1 MLHNSPHPQL
11 SSRNNQQ
18 KCCIAKSTT
27 SALRFY
33 KRFSRYVPLT
43 VLVLFITILLI
54 GATFVTFSEKIE
66 HLTPPNPLPQADAII
81 VLTGGENRIKTGFDL
96 LQKGL
101 GSRLLISGV
110 NSTIDLNKLIDATYI
125 NPHLLVSRV
134 DFGYE
139 ATNTKGNAEE
149 SAAWIKQHN
158 YKTVYIVTHDYHM
171 VRSLLELKYLM
182 PHIDFI
188 AYPIK
193 ENTTGSW
200 IKQINQM
207 RILVSE
213 YIKNIGVYIRTAF

>member
-1 MLHNSPHPQL
+1 MTNVSPHPR
-11 SSRNNQQ
+11 SSAHNHTQ
-18 KCCIAKSTT
+18 KCCIAKFTT
-27 SALRFY
+27 SVLQFY

-43 VLVLFITILLI
+43 VLTLFITILLI

-96 LQKGL
+96 LQKRL

-110 NSTIDLNKLIDATYI
+110 STTINLNKLIDATHI
-125 NPHLLVSRV
+125 NPHHLASCV

-139 ATNTKGNAEE
+139 ATNTKGNAQE

-171 VRSLLELKYLM
+171 VRSLLELKHLM
-182 PHIDFI
+182 PHIHFI

-193 ENTTGSW
+193 ENTAGSW

-213 YIKNIGVYIRTAF
+213 YIKNIGVYVRTAF

>member
-1 MLHNSPHPQL
+1 MTNLSPHLQ
-11 SSRNNQQ
+11 SSAHNNPP
-18 KCCIAKSTT
+18 KCCIAKSTI
-27 SALRFY
+27 SVLRFY

-43 VLVLFITILLI
+43 VVALFIIILFI

-66 HLTPPNPLPQADAII
+66 HLTPPIPLPQADAIV

-110 NSTIDLNKLIDATYI
+110 NTTIDLNKLIDTAHI
-125 NPHLLVSRV
+125 NPHLLASRV

-139 ATNTKGNAEE
+139 ATNTKGNAQE

-171 VRSLLELKYLM
+171 VRSLLELKHLM
-182 PHIDFI
+182 PHIHFI

-193 ENTTGSW
+193 ENASGSW
-200 IKQINQM
+200 IKQVNQM
-207 RILVSE
+207 RILASE
-213 YIKNIGVYIRTAF
+213 YIKSIGVYIRTAF

>member
-1 MLHNSPHPQL
+1 MLHNSPYPQL
-11 SSRNNQQ
+11 SSGNNPQ
-18 KCCIAKSTT
+18 KCCIAKSITNV
-27 SALRFY
+27 LRFY

-54 GATFVTFSEKIE
+54 GVTFVTFSEKIE

-81 VLTGGENRIKTGFDL
+81 VLTGGENRIKTGVEL

-101 GSRLLISGV
+101 GSQLLISGV
-110 NSTIDLNKLIDATYI
+110 NTTIDLNKLIDATYI
-125 NPHLLVSRV
+125 NSHLLSSRI

-139 ATNTKGNAEE
+139 ATNTKGNAQE
-149 SAAWIKQHN
+149 SAAWIKKHN

-182 PHIDFI
+182 PHIHFI

-200 IKQINQM
+200 VKQINQM

>member
-1 MLHNSPHPQL
+1 
-11 SSRNNQQ
+11 
-18 KCCIAKSTT
+18 
-27 SALRFY
+27 
-33 KRFSRYVPLT
+33 
-43 VLVLFITILLI
+43 
-54 GATFVTFSEKIE
+54 IE
-66 HLTPPNPLPQADAII
+66 HLTPPNPLPKADAII

-96 LQKGL
+96 LQKEL

-110 NSTIDLNKLIDATYI
+110 NSTIDFNKLIDATYI
-125 NPHLLVSRV
+125 NPHLLASRV

-200 IKQINQM
+200 IKQINQI

-213 YIKNIGVYIRTAF
+213 YI